1 MFSPIE
7 DYIIFINAGSEAPN
21 QEDSILKFQGDT
33 FYSGGDVLS
42 TNECI
47 IDCGDY
53 PFIYESARFG
63 NFSYSFNNIQPGEY
77 FVDLHFVEIIFTN
90 GPKGMRVFN
99 VFIQEEKAS

>member
-1 MFSPIE
+1 M
-7 DYIIFINAGSEAPN
+7 FINAGCEAPD
-21 QEDSILKFQGDT
+21 QEDSSLKFQGDA
-33 FYSGGDVLS
+33 FYDGGNVLS

-47 IDCGDY
+47 IDSGDY
-53 PFIYESARFG
+53 QFIYESARFG
-63 NFSYSFNNIQPGEY
+63 NFCYSFNNLQAGEY